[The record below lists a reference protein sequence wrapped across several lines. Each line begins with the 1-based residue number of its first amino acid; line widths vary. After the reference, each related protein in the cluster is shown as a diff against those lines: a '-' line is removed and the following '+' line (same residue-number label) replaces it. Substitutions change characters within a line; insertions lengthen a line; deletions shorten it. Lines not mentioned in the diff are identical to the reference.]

1 MSSILCLQRS
11 THSFFIWGYQMG
23 MEQRMIAIP
32 AAQLVAGLLYAALR
46 SRRGLRPLNAWWFL
60 AGSAPM
66 LVDIFSQ
73 SLGWRGSDGIWRTIT
88 GILFGVVTMWLFGPL
103 LDWAWHPT
111 NPTRKVTLRRDGS
124 WHRPVTVDPKEQRS
138 HRDGI
143 LLAD

>member
-1 MSSILCLQRS
+1 
-11 THSFFIWGYQMG
+11 
-23 MEQRMIAIP
+23 MIAIP

-66 LVDIFSQ
+66 LFDIFSQ
-73 SLGWRGSDGIWRTIT
+73 SLGWRDSDGLWRTAT
-88 GILFGVVTMWLFGPL
+88 GLLFGGVTIWLFGPL

-111 NPTRKVTLRRDGS
+111 NPTGKVTLRRDGS
-124 WHRPVTVDPKEQRS
+124 WQRPGIGNPAARESQ
-138 HRDGI
+138 RDGI